1 MDAIE
6 ELRSEHGQLRAW
18 VDQLERALPVAETCL
33 PAVSVRVTALADLL
47 ASHLQKEFLLIG
59 LVSEPL
65 DATGA
70 SAPARLA
77 QDVAR
82 ERERL
87 HRLGA
92 QLAAATPRN
101 AAPLVEELR
110 EAVRQLRHAWA
121 EEESGV
127 FPLLERA
134 VPPAAQP
141 DALHLFHL
149 LSDRGASAS
158 VADSQKP
165 PVGVPEL
172 LWQAC
177 DAMMVID
184 EERRI
189 LAVNP
194 AMERLMGHAASELV
208 GRQQCSALFACHTDT
223 GCSLSEQPARCPGI
237 RAMRRGRPVEAAT
250 YLIRTP
256 ASRTVP
262 VCASYTPLPAGPN
275 GKVCA
280 LAVLRD
286 VRVLQRQERRLL
298 RQATTDLLTGL
309 PNRASFLRSLSEH
322 LARARRLPVPCAVAM
337 ADLDGFKA
345 YNDRHGHHAGDALLA
360 AIAGQLTAGHR
371 GADTVARFGGDEFV
385 LCVPDADAATAMAAA
400 ERLRKV
406 IAEAAPSDPPVT
418 ISFGVAAC
426 PDDGEAAEA
435 LLAKADERLYAAKRR
450 GGNRVVGP
458 AYGPERRRH
467 RRHDVALPVRFAD
480 EALEEGVT
488 RDIGLGGLRCYVS
501 APVTEPPVVGRV
513 VRIALPVPPEFRDLL
528 PTEDLSGFVRVLR
541 AQPLGRVLAGRQRFE
556 LAFTFADDARV
567 TPALR

>member
-6 ELRSEHGQLRAW
+6 ELRFEHGQLRGW

-33 PAVSVRVTALADLL
+33 PAVSARVTTLADLL
-47 ASHLQKEFLLIG
+47 AKHLQKEFLLIG
-59 LVSEPL
+59 LVSESL
-65 DATGA
+65 DATGV
-70 SAPARLA
+70 STPARLA

-92 QLAAATPRN
+92 QLAAAPKN

-110 EAVRQLRHAWA
+110 EAVRHLRQIWA
-121 EEESGV
+121 AEESGV
-127 FPLLERA
+127 FPLLERT

-149 LSDRGASAS
+149 LSECGGPAPATPQE
-158 VADSQKP
+158 AP
-165 PVGVPEL
+165 PGVPEL

-184 EERRI
+184 DQRRI

-223 GCSLSEQPARCPGI
+223 GCSLAEQADRCPGM

-256 ASRTVP
+256 AGRTVP
-262 VCASYTPLPAGPN
+262 ICASYTPLPARADGT
-275 GKVCA
+275 VCA

-309 PNRASFLRSLSEH
+309 PNRASFLRGFSEH
-322 LARARRLPVPCAVAM
+322 LARARRLPAPCAVAM

-360 AIAGQLTAGHR
+360 AIAGQLMAGHR
-371 GADTVARFGGDEFV
+371 GAEMVARFGGDEFV
-385 LCVPDADAATAMAAA
+385 LCFPDADAGTAMAAA

-406 IAEAAPSDPPVT
+406 VAEAAPADPPVT
-418 ISFGVAAC
+418 ISFGVAVC
-426 PDDGEAAEA
+426 PDDGQAAEE

-458 AYGPERRRH
+458 AYGVERRQH
-467 RRHDVALPVRFAD
+467 RRHDVTLPVRFAG
-480 EALEEGVT
+480 EAFEEGVT
-488 RDIGLGGLRCYVS
+488 RDISLGGLRCYVS
-501 APVTEPPVVGRV
+501 SPVIEPPVVGRV
-513 VRIALPVPPEFRDLL
+513 IQMTLPVPPEFRDIL
-528 PTEDLSGFVRVLR
+528 PVEDFSGSVRVLR
-541 AQPLGRVLAGRQRFE
+541 VQPLGRVLAGRQRFE
-556 LAFTFADDARV
+556 LAL
-567 TPALR
+567 ALEAGAGVG

>member
-6 ELRSEHGQLRAW
+6 ELRSEHGQLRGW

-33 PAVSVRVTALADLL
+33 PAVSARVTTLADLL
-47 ASHLQKEFLLIG
+47 ARHLQKEFLLIG

-77 QDVAR
+77 QAVAR

-101 AAPLVEELR
+101 AAPLIEELG
-110 EAVRQLRHAWA
+110 EVVRHLRQTWAA
-121 EEESGV
+121 EESSV

-149 LSDRGASAS
+149 LSDRGGPASAS
-158 VADSQKP
+158 P
-165 PVGVPEL
+165 PEAPPGVPEL

-184 EERRI
+184 DQRRI

-194 AMERLMGHAASELV
+194 AMERLMGHSASELV

-223 GCSLSEQPARCPGI
+223 GCSLAEQPDRCPGM
-237 RAMRRGRPVEAAT
+237 RAMRRGRAIAAAT

-256 ASRTVP
+256 AGRTVP
-262 VCASYTPLPAGPN
+262 VCASYTPLPSRADGT
-275 GKVCA
+275 VCA

-309 PNRASFLRSLSEH
+309 PNRASFLRGLSEH
-322 LARARRLPVPCAVAM
+322 LARARRLPAPCAVAM

-345 YNDRHGHHAGDALLA
+345 YNDRHGHHAGDMLLA
-360 AIAGQLTAGHR
+360 AIASQLTAGHR
-371 GADTVARFGGDEFV
+371 GADMVARFGGDEFV

-406 IAEAAPSDPPVT
+406 VAEAAPSDPPVT
-418 ISFGVAAC
+418 ISFGVAVC
-426 PDDGEAAEA
+426 PDDGQAAEA

-458 AYGPERRRH
+458 AYGSERRRH
-467 RRHDVALPVRFAD
+467 RRHDVALPVRFAA
-480 EALEEGVT
+480 EALEEGIT

-513 VRIALPVPPEFRDLL
+513 IQMALSVSPELHGIFPAD
-528 PTEDLSGFVRVLR
+528 DLSESVRVLR
-541 AQPLGRVLAGRQRFE
+541 VQPLGRVLAGRQRFE
-556 LAFTFADDARV
+556 LAL
-567 TPALR
+567 ALEAGAFLRAASA